1 MRRALADPLR
11 PHPAALALAAAG
23 AIDPDD
29 ETRDL
34 LALVDDRG
42 LRRRTVEA
50 DLGDDQERRQQVAL
64 APQQLGEIFR
74 RGGNRHGRLEAAADQ
89 ALGPRGLERFRDL
102 APDLEQSAPLGVER
116 IVEPLDWNLRRT
128 PEEPALRPPPPHGP
142 PRPRGGER

>member
-42 LRRRTVEA
+42 LRRRTARNRLHSASSVSSSHSTGTSGKRSRCTLSA
-50 DLGDDQERRQQVAL
+50 R
-64 APQQLGEIFR
+64 APGTYRHASSEVNVRIGAIIRASARKMSWHVVWAARR
-74 RGGNRHGRLEAAADQ
+74 RGSVGAD
-89 ALGPRGLERFRDL
+89 
-102 APDLEQSAPLGVER
+102 V
-116 IVEPLDWNLRRT
+116 
-128 PEEPALRPPPPHGP
+128 
-142 PRPRGGER
+142 

>member
-50 DLGDDQERRQQVAL
+50 DLGDDQERPQQVAL

-74 RGGNRHGRLEAAADQ
+74 RGGNRHCRPEAAAD
-89 ALGPRGLERFRDL
+89 AGLGTPCTHSFREL
-102 APDLEQSAPLGVER
+102 ATA
-116 IVEPLDWNLRRT
+116 
-128 PEEPALRPPPPHGP
+128 
-142 PRPRGGER
+142 